1 MKAII
6 YTRVSKTTQSTQRQV
21 SDLSEI
27 SGYDVDRVFSESIS
41 GFTRSAYERPELQ
54 KAIKYAKEHDIEVI
68 LIHEI
73 SRIGRRTS
81 EVLTIIEDLKKHDI
95 KLYVKSLDL
104 LVNGA
109 DAKEGQNQ
117 FLLTLML
124 DIARMESE
132 QMSYR
137 IKSGLEQRKKNGYA
151 IGRRYGSAESEEAF
165 LAKHKKVVRYLNNGE
180 SVRWVA
186 TKMSMSPT
194 TVQKVR
200 NCL

>member
-21 SDLSEI
+21 SDLSELNGFEVERI
-27 SGYDVDRVFSESIS
+27 FSESIS
-41 GFTRSAYERPELQ
+41 GYTRSAFERPELQ
-54 KAIKYAKEHDIEVI
+54 KAIKYAKENAIEVI

-95 KLYVKSLDL
+95 KLYIKSLDL
-104 LVNGA
+104 LVNGS

-117 FLLTLML
+117 FLVTLML

-186 TKMSMSPT
+186 TKLNMSPT

-200 NCL
+200 NTL